1 MATQQS
7 HRAWRWAAW
16 AGAALVLGIVFASW
30 LRPGMMFAVMTQV
43 WSCL

>member
-1 MATQQS
+1 MTLDRK

-16 AGAALVLGIVFASW
+16 SGAALALAIVFASW
-30 LRPGMMFAVMTQV
+30 LRPEMMFAVMTQV